1 MSELLLFRKWNFS
14 DVEIKDPGL
23 KEVLCLTPTL
33 MPTSFGRHE
42 HKRFAKSRVNIVE
55 RLCNNLM
62 HFGKKKAKNS
72 GRMAGKKYKSIKIVK
87 TAFEIIHLQTGS
99 NPIDQLVRAIENTS
113 PNEDTTTIAYGGVR
127 YHVSVD
133 ISPQRRVDLALR
145 FISLAVRET
154 SFSTKKSAEEIL
166 ANEIIMAARN
176 DGNCFSIKKKFEQE
190 RMAMS
195 AR

>member
-33 MPTSFGRHE
+33 IPTSFGRHE

-72 GRMAGKKYKSIKIVK
+72 GRMA
-87 TAFEIIHLQTGS
+87 TS
-99 NPIDQLVRAIENTS
+99 N
-113 PNEDTTTIAYGGVR
+113 
-127 YHVSVD
+127 
-133 ISPQRRVDLALR
+133 
-145 FISLAVRET
+145 
-154 SFSTKKSAEEIL
+154 
-166 ANEIIMAARN
+166 
-176 DGNCFSIKKKFEQE
+176 
-190 RMAMS
+190 
-195 AR
+195 